1 MRAVMRAV
9 VRVMMRV
16 MMRVVINARMAVTN
30 GGGELRYP
38 NVHDEEVGV
47 IVEVV
52 IDSKIIRQIRAPCG
66 SAIALARDA
75 PWVGVDAGASLVS
88 RVEHLSAD
96 IVLVGKAEADRWYV
110 MSVG

>member
-1 MRAVMRAV
+1 MVMRAVVVRAVMRAV

-16 MMRVVINARMAVTN
+16 VMNARMAVTN
-30 GGGELRYP
+30 GGGELRCL

-66 SAIALARDA
+66 SAVALARDA
-75 PWVGVDAGASLVS
+75 PRVGVDAGASLVS

-96 IVLVGKAEADRWYV
+96 IVLFGKAEADGW
-110 MSVG
+110 